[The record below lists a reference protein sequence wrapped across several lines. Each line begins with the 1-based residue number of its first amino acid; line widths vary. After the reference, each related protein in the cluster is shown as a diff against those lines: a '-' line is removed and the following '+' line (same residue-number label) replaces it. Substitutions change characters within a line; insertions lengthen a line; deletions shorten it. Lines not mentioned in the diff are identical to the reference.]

1 MQDSSLSLQQTLA
14 NTRPRYDTP
23 CAVMHTGLGRRAAE
37 QSYATVLDQPYHPR
51 VTVPHTQQQFRW
63 LVVDSS
69 TSTGFY
75 VPGRLM
81 LRWSYSAVVG
91 GLGNLVAAV
100 SSDMIPGPALPSLS
114 HSTSHTTSIQVVCAL
129 PPALDFMFVGAWLL
143 CQSSHDNT
151 GDYSANN
158 NNNRSPHLVLL
169 LLDIF

>member
-1 MQDSSLSLQQTLA
+1 
-14 NTRPRYDTP
+14 
-23 CAVMHTGLGRRAAE
+23 MHTGLGRRAAE

-100 SSDMIPGPALPSLS
+100 SSDMIPGPALTGFYVRGGLAPV
-114 HSTSHTTSIQVVCAL
+114 SILA
-129 PPALDFMFVGAWLL
+129 
-143 CQSSHDNT
+143 
-151 GDYSANN
+151 
-158 NNNRSPHLVLL
+158 
-169 LLDIF
+169 